1 MRIKL
6 LTAKWSDRKKYQTN
20 HLMQFPRM
28 QRSQSLLNRNLIW
41 AEVKDVLTSHAEWGQ
56 EVGDDDRRPL
66 GQLQAPEKFDF
77 SEKTKTNFN
86 FKHLSVKRFLKMLH
100 FFCGKN
106 LIKSYRYSHM
116 NEPRFLF
123 NNFDSSLTF
132 ERCDLWTLLWGSFP
146 GK

>member
-1 MRIKL
+1 MIESKNPLHFRG
-6 LTAKWSDRKKYQTN
+6 
-20 HLMQFPRM
+20 M
-28 QRSQSLLNRNLIW
+28 QRSQSLLNPNLIW

-56 EVGDDDRRPL
+56 KVGDDDRRPL
-66 GQLQAPEKFDF
+66 GQLQATEKFDF

-86 FKHLSVKRFLKMLH
+86 LKHLSVKRFLKLLQ

-116 NEPRFLF
+116 NEPRPFF
-123 NNFDSSLTF
+123 NNLDSSLTF
-132 ERCDLWTLLWGSFP
+132 ERCDLWTFLWGSFP